1 MSAPQQ
7 HEADQRQPEPMPADQ
22 EVRSSEMGG
31 MHAESHYASY
41 RDAAGNYVEQRQET
55 VQDTNQQRAYWRYW
69 ITAIIYGILSV
80 LEVLLILRFFFRL
93 FGASEASGFIRFL
106 YDVTF
111 PLIHPFQ
118 GIFSDP
124 ATGTQGVFEVS
135 TLIAAVIY
143 ALITWGVVWVVN
155 LLLRPRLPGNER
167 IMSTRRRP
175 W

>member
-1 MSAPQQ
+1 MNASPQ
-7 HEADQRQPEPMPADQ
+7 HENYQREQEAQLADQ
-22 EVRSSEMGG
+22 EMRSSDLGG

-41 RDAAGNYVEQRQET
+41 RDAAGNYVEQRQEQ

-69 ITAIIYGILSV
+69 TTTIIYGILSV

-106 YDVTF
+106 YDLTF
-111 PLIHPFQ
+111 PLMHPFQ

-124 ATGTQGVFEVS
+124 AVGTQGVFEVS
-135 TLIAAVIY
+135 TLIAIVIY

-167 IMSTRRRP
+167 MMSTRRRP